1 MSEFLAPAK
10 INLHLR
16 VTGRTE
22 HGYHLLDTSFA
33 YVDACDILHIAPAP
47 ELYVSCSDM
56 SLSGEN
62 NLVFRV
68 LQALREKY
76 RISDGL
82 HVLVEKHLPA
92 QAGLGGGSSD
102 AATALIV
109 ANHLW
114 GLDLESRELSRFA
127 APFGADIPC
136 FLFGGASLAQGTGD
150 RLASLQLPVGDR
162 HVVLAHPGPG
172 LSTAEVFACFD
183 RRHGDQPQAELTP
196 AQLTAIGAKV
206 TIPAGWRDSAAKQLP
221 LGENML
227 ENISAGMCPELARL
241 LTEMR
246 SIQPSSWMSGSGTA
260 CVALCD
266 SAAQAK
272 RLAGRLTAAGLAAW
286 VHAGRLLT
294 RHPLYDSGMQPRDW
308 GVAKR

>member
-1 MSEFLAPAK
+1 MNECPAPAK

-16 VTGRTE
+16 VTGRTAQ
-22 HGYHLLDTSFA
+22 GYHLLDTSFA

-47 ELYVSCSDM
+47 DLRVSCSDPT
-56 SLSGEN
+56 LSGEN

-68 LQALREKY
+68 LQALRDRY
-76 RISDGL
+76 RIGDGL

-102 AATALIV
+102 AATALVV
-109 ANHLW
+109 ANKLW
-114 GLDLESRELSRFA
+114 GLGLASRELCLFA

-136 FLFGGASLAQGTGD
+136 FLFGRASLAQGTGD
-150 RLASLQLPVGDR
+150 RLAPLQLPAGDQ

-183 RRHGDQPQAELTP
+183 RTHKDRPDAWTPAELT
-196 AQLTAIGAKV
+196 TIGAKV
-206 TIPAGWRDSAAKQLP
+206 TIPAGWRDGVAQQLP

-227 ENISAGMCPELARL
+227 EDISVGMCPELARL
-241 LTEMR
+241 LAEMR
-246 SIQPSSWMSGSGTA
+246 RIQPSSWMSGSGTA

-266 SAAQAK
+266 SAAQAESM
-272 RLAGRLTAAGLAAW
+272 AGRLAAEGLAAW
-286 VHAGRLLT
+286 THAGKLLA
-294 RHPLYDSGMQPRDW
+294 RHPLHDSGMQPSDW